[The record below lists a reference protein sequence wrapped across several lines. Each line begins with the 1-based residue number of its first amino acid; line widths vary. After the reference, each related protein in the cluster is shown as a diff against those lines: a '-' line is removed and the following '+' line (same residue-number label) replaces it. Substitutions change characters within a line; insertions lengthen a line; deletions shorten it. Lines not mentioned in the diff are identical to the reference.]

1 MFASVVDCDESVELI
16 TEKKTWTVIEGD
28 YDYRIPSYPG
38 EVNIVGGTLVSAEW
52 VSLLGEL

>member
-1 MFASVVDCDESVELI
+1 MI
-16 TEKKTWTVIEGD
+16 TVKKMWTVIEGD